1 MPEGLLPLCRLRYTE
16 QVRPEAIET
25 VRAFSQSG
33 VEMKVFTQDA
43 PERTLAVLRQAG
55 LGKDDGTP
63 LRAVSGPELA
73 ALDWE
78 QFERAAVENTIF
90 GTMSPRLEGQV
101 VDVLRAQGEAVA
113 VVGDGVNDLQAMRQA
128 NLSITRQSS
137 SPAALSVADIILLE
151 DSSQALLRVLDKG
164 QRIANGLLDILK
176 LYLNQIAYLTLL
188 ILVIWGAGLGFPYQ
202 SKQGSLI
209 TIVSVILP
217 SLALSL
223 WAPAGVVPRTHLGRL
238 LARFVA
244 PAAVTMSVAAVVVY
258 IIFLEMSG
266 EVAYAQLAV
275 TYTLVISGL
284 VLVVLLRPPVRGPT
298 LVGVG
303 SDERS
308 GDWRPTAMVMVLLIL
323 VFVIASIPL
332 ADSLFGLKPLQQPTD
347 YLVVGLAVLAWALTA
362 SLIWRVPALWT
373 RWRGVEDL

>member
-1 MPEGLLPLCRLRYTE
+1 MSVFGQDRVDTCTDRDF
-16 QVRPEAIET
+16 RPG
-25 VRAFSQSG
+25 Q
-33 VEMKVFTQDA
+33 
-43 PERTLAVLRQAG
+43 G
-55 LGKDDGTP
+55 LGRHDGTP

-73 ALDWE
+73 TLDRE
-78 QFERAAVENTIF
+78 RFERAAIENTIF
-90 GTMSPRLEGQV
+90 GTMSPRLDGQV
-101 VDVLRAQGEAVA
+101 VDALRARGEAVA
-113 VVGDGVNDLQAMRQA
+113 VVGDGVKDLPAMQQA
-128 NLSITRQSS
+128 NLAITRHSS

-151 DSSQALLRVLDKG
+151 DSFQALLRVLDKG

-188 ILVIWGAGLGFPYQ
+188 ILVIWGAGLGFPYL
-202 SKQGSLI
+202 SKQASLI

-244 PAAVTMSVAAVVVY
+244 PAAVTVSVAAVVVY

-284 VLVVLLRPPVRGPT
+284 VLVVLLRPPVRGLT
-298 LVGVG
+298 LVGMG
-303 SDERS
+303 GDERS
-308 GDWRPTAMVMVLLIL
+308 GDWRPTVMVMVLLIL
-323 VFVIASIPL
+323 VFVVASIPL
-332 ADSLFGLKPLQQPTD
+332 ADGLFGLKPLQQPTD

-362 SLIWRVPALWT
+362 SLIWRVSALWT